1 MRPLRR
7 LFSLSALLTLVGGSL
22 ALLVAASPAASA
34 SSTATTTAGDGWVRC
49 AHLSPNAPAV
59 DVYMYPF
66 GNPANPTILRH
77 VAYGAVSDYMAVPAG
92 QYTVAMR
99 AAGAPASSAPVLSTS
114 FSVAAAKS
122 YTVAGVGPAAGLR
135 LQVFDDQMT
144 TPAGKTLVRVFQASL
159 KQHTV
164 TVSFGSDVLAKSLAF
179 GTATSYQTVD
189 PGTATVE
196 FTAAGAHTSMSV
208 DLAADTVHTIV
219 VLDDGSGLKVDN
231 LTDAA
236 GSQVM
241 PAGGAAT
248 GFGGMAPQ
256 PSGSKLTPWLATLA
270 AGAVLAL
277 AAGVQLALAG
287 LRRSRGAAPL
297 SR

>member
-1 MRPLRR
+1 VRPLRR
-7 LFSLSALLTLVGGSL
+7 LFSLSALLTLIGGSL

-34 SSTATTTAGDGWVRC
+34 APARSATTSTAGDGWVRC

-66 GNPANPTILRH
+66 GNPANPTVLRH

-99 AAGAPASSAPVLSTS
+99 AAGAPSSSAPVLSTS
-114 FSVAAAKS
+114 FSVAAGKS

-164 TVSFGSDVLAKSLAF
+164 TVSLGSDVLAKSLAF
-179 GTATSYQTVD
+179 GTATAYMAVD
-189 PGTATVE
+189 PGTGTVD
-196 FTAAGAHTSMSV
+196 FTAAGAHTSMAV
-208 DLAADTVHTIV
+208 DLGADTVHTIV

-256 PSGSKLTPWLATLA
+256 PAGSNLTPWLVTLG
-270 AGAVLAL
+270 AGVLLAL
-277 AAGVQLALAG
+277 AGLAG

>member
-1 MRPLRR
+1 MRSLRR
-7 LFSLSALLTLVGGSL
+7 LFSLSVIAAISGSL
-22 ALLVAASPAASA
+22 AALPAMASQASAAPVAAAASPSQ
-34 SSTATTTAGDGWVRC
+34 DGWVRC

-66 GNPANPTILRH
+66 GNPARPTILRH
-77 VAYGAVSDYMAVPAG
+77 VAYGAVSSYMAVAAG

-99 AAGAPASSAPVLSTS
+99 AAGAPASSSPVLSTS
-114 FSVAAAKS
+114 FSVGAGRS
-122 YTVAGVGPAAGLR
+122 YTVAGVGPASGLR

-144 TPAGKTLVRVFQASL
+144 TPRGKTLVRVFQASL

-164 TVSFGSDVLAKSLAF
+164 TVTLGSDVLARSLAF
-179 GTATSYQTVD
+179 GTATSYRTVE
-189 PGTATVE
+189 PGTGTVE
-196 FTAAGAHTSMSV
+196 FTAPGAHTSMPV

-219 VLDDGSGLKVDN
+219 VLDDGSALRVDD

-248 GFGGMAPQ
+248 GFGGMARGVTGPDV
-256 PSGSKLTPWLATLA
+256 TPWLVTLI

-277 AAGVQLALAG
+277 AGSIG
-287 LRRSRGAAPL
+287 LRRARGSAMTRSR
-297 SR
+297 